1 MNRFMAGIKLFA
13 NHEIL
18 RVVLVGG
25 LALVLVL
32 MTIEAKDEAKGAKWL
47 DEITALVKHHQEM
60 AKFEGRERA
69 YDPYLEQLVVVRAAY
84 DTGEAAG
91 TYAAMNRF
99 MDMLQGDL
107 KGGGIPTRSAKEIFD
122 FCGKVTP
129 AKYHDASRHSQ
140 NQWFREWPPR

>member
-1 MNRFMAGIKLFA
+1 MNRLGAGIKPFA

-18 RVVLVGG
+18 MVVLMGG

-32 MTIEAKDEAKGAKWL
+32 MTIKAKDEAKDAKWL

-69 YDPYLEQLVVVRAAY
+69 YDPYLEQIGIVRMAY
-84 DTGEAAG
+84 DTGDAAG
-91 TYAAMNRF
+91 TYAAMNRL
-99 MDMLQGDL
+99 MDMLQSDL

-129 AKYHDASRHSQ
+129 AKYHDVSRHTQ

>member
-13 NHEIL
+13 NHETLMI
-18 RVVLVGG
+18 VLVGG

-32 MTIEAKDEAKGAKWL
+32 MTIKAKDEAKDAKWL

-69 YDPYLEQLVVVRAAY
+69 YDPYLEQLGIMRMAY
-84 DTGEAAG
+84 DTGDAAG
-91 TYAAMNRF
+91 TYAAMNQF

-107 KGGGIPTRSAKEIFD
+107 KGGGIPARSAKEIFD

-129 AKYHDASRHSQ
+129 AKYHDVSRYTR